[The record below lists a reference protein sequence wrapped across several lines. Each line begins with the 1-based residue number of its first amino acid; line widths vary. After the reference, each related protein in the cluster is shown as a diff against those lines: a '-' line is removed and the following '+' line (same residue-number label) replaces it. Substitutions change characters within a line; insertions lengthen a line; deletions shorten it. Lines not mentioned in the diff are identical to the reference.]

1 MHMKRQPQGTFV
13 VAGRYEIK
21 DPPIGQGGMGVV
33 YKAYDTVT
41 RRFVALKTIWGGLSE
56 QALELF
62 EKEWSVLARL
72 SHPNIVDILET
83 GEFEEAGQH
92 KPFFVMP
99 MLPGVTLDQLIKK
112 ASTRLTV
119 DRTVDIIVQACRGLQ
134 AAHDHGLVHRDLKPS
149 NIFVMDDD
157 SVKLIDFGV
166 VHLSDTHSM
175 TGIKGTL
182 HFLAPELLDHK
193 APSVLSDVFAL
204 GVVSYEALTR
214 RKPFDLPTEAEV
226 FEAIRSYIPPPVSDI
241 NSSVNEALSRTIAKA
256 MAKQPWHRFSSAR
269 EFADVLKK
277 ALRNEPIE
285 YFDSAKIQPR
295 IERVKKAQA
304 EGDFQFARE
313 ILSELEAEGHID
325 LQISLLR
332 MQLDQAIKQKTIR
345 QLMESAR
352 TRVEE
357 EEYPLA
363 LQKVQE
369 VLEIDSNNTDALR
382 LKTQIERQRNEKQ
395 IDNWYRLVQQ
405 HIDNQYFSQARMGL
419 EEILR
424 VNPADAKAHSLLD
437 QVDRLEKDAGKARAE
452 KEQLY
457 QSALKAYEC
466 GEVSTALDKL
476 EKLLEISRNASR
488 TSTPEKDAQYQSLY
502 NQIRSER
509 EALRAGYAEAR
520 RCLEDR
526 NFTKAAALCNEFLT
540 KNPNDPMFQALK
552 LEVDERDRQER
563 SAAVADI
570 DHKVETEAD
579 LDRKINILREA
590 AENFPNESHF
600 KESLKLVRGR
610 RDLLDSIVSRAKLYE
625 QNSQFNEALGQWDIL
640 HNIYPQYP
648 GFDAEVQ
655 RLKLKRADQLREES
669 RSRWVRQI
677 DQHLEA
683 GEYDKAQQA
692 VRDGLA
698 EFPDDRE
705 LASLD
710 KLAIQGAEKHQ
721 QAQQFFAEGQNA
733 IASGN
738 ASIGI
743 DLLRNAVEL
752 DNRDRTLRGA
762 FLSALLEQARL
773 RLNADWRESQSLVE
787 EALKLDA
794 TNPVAR
800 SLSAQIQDCERQAV
814 VDAAVLEARELQAA
828 GDLAGAL
835 GKIREAMARH
845 PRESRLV
852 QLETTLLN
860 SMDAQTR
867 SRFTDQQLPAA
878 SPQRG
883 RSNTN
888 PAGSSSVSDAAT
900 ASLIRSD
907 KSATA
912 AARAQT
918 PSSAQFSEALTASL
932 VRTDND
938 SAAPPQTPAAAATP
952 PSAQPRVQAQTT
964 PAAVSKTPAS
974 SIKLWTAIVLV
985 PVLAVAAFVS
995 YKLVKRSAPQAPPP
1009 PLSIALTANIPDAKF
1024 SVDGTP
1030 ATSPVTLEPGLE
1042 HVIQAMHEGYQPAV
1056 QRVTAVAGQPVAP
1069 MQFVLTPLLPRMEI
1083 LSDVKNAT
1091 VAIGDQSETPLAG
1104 GSLAVDQ
1111 VAAGAPV
1118 LRIFSGSNTMLVLP
1132 LKVEPGKA
1140 VELGGPLQAKGYS
1153 VAVASILG
1161 DRARMYA
1168 TADLKANVSGQDA
1181 QPIPPEGLEAQIK
1194 STASTFTLSNDQTL
1208 NLEPS
1213 NQPLLIVL
1221 LSAQEDQAKAR
1232 GPAAMAHLVLSS
1244 LPPDALLHI
1253 DGETQPAGASTA
1265 QLQLRAGI
1273 HKIYLSR
1280 PHFEDSP
1287 AKVIHLTSGETT
1299 KLSADEFPLQA
1310 QGALSLKITPPTAT
1324 VVYSSQ
1330 DPKSTSVPH
1339 KAKAGDTVWLKPG
1352 KYTVR
1357 IDAQGY
1363 AGDQADLE
1371 IKAGPAPYELKRNL
1385 KSLTADTPPPA
1396 APAAPPTSTSVFEDM
1411 QQWKHEGDWW
1421 IWKSSSYGWLHSNH
1435 GIFAVTIQRPK
1446 KGLLGIRG
1454 PKRIEW
1460 TIDNLSSNEKVVYSI
1475 TDNTF
1480 RRTSYKGGSA
1490 VSDQAKDLSK
1500 YSGDFHFI
1508 FDVSARHIAITEA
1521 GGDKIDDYDRPD
1533 ASVPLGKIGF
1543 KGEIA
1548 VSVQQK

>member
-1 MHMKRQPQGTFV
+1 M

-41 RRFVALKTIWGGLSE
+41 RRFVALKTIWGGLSS

-92 KPFFVMP
+92 KPYFVMP
-99 MLPGVTLDQLIKK
+99 LLPGATLDHLIKK

-119 DRTVDIIVQACRGLQ
+119 ERTVDIMVQACRGLQ

-204 GVVSYEALTR
+204 GVVTYEALTR

-256 MAKQPWHRFSSAR
+256 MAKQPWHRFSSSR
-269 EFADVLKK
+269 EYAEVLKK

-369 VLEIDSNNTDALR
+369 VLEIDPNNTDALR

-405 HIDNQYFSQARMGL
+405 HIENQYFSQARMGL

-437 QVDRLEKDAGKARAE
+437 QVDRLEKDASKARAE

-457 QSALKAYEC
+457 QSALKAYQC

-476 EKLLEISRNASR
+476 ERLLEISRNASR

-520 RCLEDR
+520 RCLEDK
-526 NFTKAAALCNEFLT
+526 NFSKAAALCNEFLT

-570 DHKVETEAD
+570 DQKVETEAD

-590 AENFPNESHF
+590 VDNFPNEAHF

-610 RDLLDSIVSRAKLYE
+610 RDLLDSIVSRAKQYE

-655 RLKLKRADQLREES
+655 RLKLKREAQLREES

-698 EFPDDRE
+698 EFPEDRE

-721 QAQQFFAEGQNA
+721 QAHEFLAEGRQSL
-733 IASGN
+733 ASGDTSTGLN
-738 ASIGI
+738 
-743 DLLRNAVEL
+743 LLRNAVEL
-752 DNRDRTLRGA
+752 DGRDRTLRGA

-800 SLSAQIQDCERQAV
+800 SLSAQIQDRERQAL
-814 VDAAVLEARELQAA
+814 VDATVLEARELQAA
-828 GDLAGAL
+828 GNLAGAL
-835 GKIREAMARH
+835 DKVREAMARH
-845 PRESRLV
+845 PRESRLA

-860 SMDAQTR
+860 SMDSKTR
-867 SRFTDQQLPAA
+867 SRFTDPQSPPS

-883 RSNTN
+883 RSTNTSGLQ
-888 PAGSSSVSDAAT
+888 PSEAAT

-907 KSATA
+907 KSAA
-912 AARAQT
+912 AAAPAPVT
-918 PSSAQFSEALTASL
+918 GSSQLSEALTASL
-932 VRTDND
+932 VRTDKTPSTTSPAGTASPAPIAQP
-938 SAAPPQTPAAAATP
+938 SAAIAPTSPLTVAPAPA
-952 PSAQPRVQAQTT
+952 QAQRQ
-964 PAAVSKTPAS
+964 ASAKSKLAS
-974 SIKLWTAIVLV
+974 SIKLWAAIVLV
-985 PVLAVAAFVS
+985 PILAVAAFVG
-995 YKLVKRSAPQAPPP
+995 YKFAKRRAPQPPSAP
-1009 PLSIALTANIPDAKF
+1009 LSVALTANIPDTTF
-1024 SVDGTP
+1024 SVDGNP
-1030 ATSPVTLEPGLE
+1030 ATSPVVLEPGQE
-1042 HVIQAMHEGYQPAV
+1042 HVIQATHAGYQASV
-1056 QRVTAVAGQPVAP
+1056 QRVTTVAGQATAPV
-1069 MQFVLTPLLPRMEI
+1069 QFTLTPLLPRMEI
-1083 LSDVKNAT
+1083 LSDIKNAT
-1091 VAIGDQSETPLAG
+1091 VAIGEQPETPLTT

-1111 VAAGAPV
+1111 IAPGAPV
-1118 LRIFSGSNTMLVLP
+1118 IRIFNGSSTILILP
-1132 LKVEPGKA
+1132 LKVEPGKV
-1140 VELGGPLQAKGYS
+1140 VELAGPLQANGYS

-1161 DRARMYA
+1161 ERARMFA
-1168 TADLKANVSGQDA
+1168 TSDLKANVTGQDP
-1181 QPIPPEGLEAQIK
+1181 QPIPAEGLEAQIQ
-1194 STASTFTLSNDQTL
+1194 SATSTFTLSNDQTL

-1213 NQPLLIVL
+1213 NQPHLIVL
-1221 LSAQEDQAKAR
+1221 LSALEESQAHATN
-1232 GPAAMAHLVLSS
+1232 AMAHLLLSS
-1244 LPPDALLHI
+1244 LPPDSVLHI
-1253 DGETQPAGASTA
+1253 DGDSQPAGAGTA
-1265 QLQLRAGI
+1265 QVPLRAGV

-1280 PHFEDSP
+1280 PHFEDSA
-1287 AKVIHLTSGETT
+1287 AKVIHLKPGATE
-1299 KLSADEFPLQA
+1299 KISAADFVLQP
-1310 QGALSLKITPPTAT
+1310 QGAVSFKITPSAAT
-1324 VVYSSQ
+1324 VTYSSQ
-1330 DPKSTSVPH
+1330 DPKSGAVPR
-1339 KAKAGDTVWLKPG
+1339 KARAGDIVWLKPG
-1352 KYTVR
+1352 KYTAKL
-1357 IDAQGY
+1357 DAPGY
-1363 AGDQADLE
+1363 AGDQSDFE
-1371 IKAGPAPYELKRNL
+1371 IKAGSAPFELKRSL
-1385 KSLTADTPPPA
+1385 KAVAADTP
-1396 APAAPPTSTSVFEDM
+1396 APSSTTASPEGTGIFENM
-1411 QQWKHEGDWW
+1411 QQWKHEGEWW
-1421 IWKSSSYGWLHSNH
+1421 VWKGSTYAWLRPSH
-1435 GIFAVTIQRPK
+1435 GVFDVTIQRPK
-1446 KGLLGIRG
+1446 KGLFRT

-1460 TIDNLSSNEKVVYSI
+1460 TIDYASGDRIVYSI
-1475 TDNTF
+1475 NDNAF
-1480 RRTSYKGGSA
+1480 HRLAYHGDSP

-1500 YSGDFHFI
+1500 YPGDFHFT
-1508 FDVSARHIAITEA
+1508 FDVSARHVAVTEA
-1521 GGDKIDDYDRPD
+1521 GGDKIDDYERPNPG
-1533 ASVPLGKIGF
+1533 VPLGKIGF
-1543 KGEIA
+1543 KGEIT
-1548 VSVQQK
+1548 VTVQQK

>member
-1 MHMKRQPQGTFV
+1 MHMKRQPQDAFV

-41 RRFVALKTIWGGLSE
+41 RRFVALKTIWGGLSS

-99 MLPGVTLDQLIKK
+99 MLPGVTLDQLIKQ

-256 MAKQPWHRFSSAR
+256 MAKQPYHRFSSAR
-269 EFADVLKK
+269 EFAEVLKK

-325 LQISLLR
+325 LQLSLLR

-369 VLEIDSNNTDALR
+369 VLEIDPNNTDALR

-405 HIDNQYFSQARMGL
+405 HIENQFFSQARMGL

-457 QSALKAYEC
+457 QSALKAYQC

-476 EKLLEISRNASR
+476 ERLLEISRNASR

-520 RCLEDR
+520 RCLEDK
-526 NFTKAAALCNEFLT
+526 NFAKAGALCQEFLT

-563 SAAVADI
+563 SAAVADV
-570 DHKVETEAD
+570 DQRVETEAD
-579 LDRKINILREA
+579 LDRKIEILKA
-590 AENFPNESHF
+590 AADNFPNEPHF

-610 RDLLDSIVSRAKLYE
+610 RDLLDSIVSRAKQYE

-655 RLKLKRADQLREES
+655 RLKLKREAQLREES

-677 DQHLEA
+677 DQHLES

-721 QAQQFFAEGQNA
+721 QAQQFFAEGKQA
-733 IASGN
+733 IASGDTVTGLDRLRQ
-738 ASIGI
+738 AV
-743 DLLRNAVEL
+743 DL
-752 DNRDRTLRGA
+752 DGRDRTLRGA
-762 FLSALLEQARL
+762 FLSALLEQARV

-787 EALKLDA
+787 EALKLDP

-800 SLSAQIQDCERQAV
+800 SLSAQVQDRERQAV
-814 VDAAVLEARELQAA
+814 VDATVLEARELQAA
-828 GDLAGAL
+828 GDLAAAL
-835 GKIREAMARH
+835 SKVREAIARH
-845 PRESRLV
+845 PRESRLA

-860 SMDAQTR
+860 SMDSKTR
-867 SRFTDQQLPAA
+867 SRFTVQAPATP
-878 SPQRG
+878 PQRG
-883 RSNTN
+883 QSSAN
-888 PAGSSSVSDAAT
+888 AGSSADAAT
-900 ASLIRSD
+900 ASLIRPD
-907 KSATA
+907 RATA
-912 AARAQT
+912 AAAPAQAK
-918 PSSAQFSEALTASL
+918 SSSQLSEALTASL
-932 VRTDND
+932 VRTDKTV
-938 SAAPPQTPAAAATP
+938 SPAQEPVAAPASSSTAATP
-952 PSAQPRVQAQTT
+952 AQAQR
-964 PAAVSKTPAS
+964 PAVAKSAPTS
-974 SIKLWTAIVLV
+974 SIKLWAAIVLV
-985 PVLAVAAFVS
+985 PVLAVAAFVT
-995 YKLVKRSAPQAPPP
+995 YKLIKHRAPQAPPAAS
-1009 PLSIALTANIPDAKF
+1009 SIVLTANIPGTKF
-1024 SVDGTP
+1024 TVDGNP
-1030 ATSPVTLEPGLE
+1030 ATSPVTLEPGQD
-1042 HVIQAMHEGYQPAV
+1042 HMIQATHEGYQPAA
-1056 QRVTAVAGQPVAP
+1056 QHVTTVAGQTTAP
-1069 MQFVLTPLLPRMEI
+1069 IQFTLTPLLPRMEV
-1083 LSDVKNAT
+1083 LSDIKGVS
-1091 VAIGDQSETPLAG
+1091 VAIGDQPEAPLTN
-1104 GSLAVDQ
+1104 GSLALEQ
-1111 VAAGAPV
+1111 IAPGAPTV
-1118 LRIFSGSNTMLVLP
+1118 RIFSGSNTILSLQ

-1140 VELGGPLQAKGYS
+1140 VELGGPLESKGYS
-1153 VAVASILG
+1153 VAVVSILG
-1161 DRARMYA
+1161 DRARMFA
-1168 TADLKANVSGQDA
+1168 TSDLKANVTGQDP
-1181 QPIPPEGLEAQIK
+1181 QPIPQEGLETEIK
-1194 STASTFTLSNDQTL
+1194 SSASTFTLSNDQTL
-1208 NLEPS
+1208 NLEPN
-1213 NQPLLIVL
+1213 NQPRLMIL
-1221 LSAQEDQAKAR
+1221 LSAQEDQAKHGA
-1232 GPAAMAHLVLSS
+1232 AAMAHLVLSA
-1244 LPPDALLHI
+1244 LPPDSVLHI
-1253 DGETQPAGASTA
+1253 DNDSQPASASTA
-1265 QLQLRAGI
+1265 QLELRAGI
-1273 HKIYLSR
+1273 HKLYLSR

-1287 AKVIHLTSGETT
+1287 AKVIHLQPGATT
-1299 KLSADEFPLQA
+1299 KISANDFPLQP
-1310 QGALSLKITPPTAT
+1310 QGALSFKITPASATAT
-1324 VVYSSQ
+1324 YSSQ
-1330 DPKSTSVPH
+1330 DPKSGMVPH
-1339 KAKAGDTVWLKPG
+1339 KAKPGDIVWLKPG
-1352 KYTVR
+1352 KYTVK
-1357 IDAQGY
+1357 IEAQGY
-1363 AGDQADLE
+1363 ASDQADLE
-1371 IKAGPAPYELKRNL
+1371 VKAGASPLELKRNL
-1385 KSLTADTPPPA
+1385 KSLAADTPATSPA
-1396 APAAPPTSTSVFEDM
+1396 AAPSATSTSVFEETK
-1411 QQWKHEGDWW
+1411 QWKHDGDWW
-1421 IWKSSSYGWLHSNH
+1421 IWKGSSYAWLHANQGS
-1435 GIFAVTIQRPK
+1435 FDVTIQRPK
-1446 KGLLGIRG
+1446 KGLFRG

-1460 TIDNLSSNEKVVYSI
+1460 VIDSTGNDKVVYTI
-1475 TDNTF
+1475 AENNF
-1480 RRTSYKGGSA
+1480 HRTVYVNGA
-1490 VSDQAKDLSK
+1490 PVSDRAKDLPNHT
-1500 YSGDFHFI
+1500 GDFHFT
-1508 FDVSARHIAITEA
+1508 FDVSAKHFSITDASGE
-1521 GGDKIDDYDRPD
+1521 KIDDYDRPN
-1533 ASVPLGKIGF
+1533 ASAPLGKIGF

-1548 VSVQQK
+1548 VSIQQK

>member
-1 MHMKRQPQGTFV
+1 MKRQPQGTFV

-41 RRFVALKTIWGGLSE
+41 RRFVALKTIWGGLSP

-92 KPFFVMP
+92 KPYFVMP
-99 MLPGVTLDQLIKK
+99 LLPGATLDQLIKK
-112 ASTRLTV
+112 ASQRLTV
-119 DRTVDIIVQACRGLQ
+119 DRTVDILVQACRGLQ

-193 APSVLSDVFAL
+193 APSVLSDIFAL

-241 NSSVNEALSRTIAKA
+241 NSSVNEALSRTVHKA

-295 IERVKKAQA
+295 IERVKRAQA

-369 VLEIDSNNTDALR
+369 VLEVDPNNTDALR

-405 HIDNQYFSQARMGL
+405 HIENQYFSQARMGL

-424 VNPADAKAHSLLD
+424 VSPADAKAHSLLD

-457 QSALKAYEC
+457 QSALKAYQC

-476 EKLLEISRNASR
+476 ERLLEISRNASR

-509 EALRAGYAEAR
+509 EALRNGYAEAR

-526 NFTKAAALCNEFLT
+526 NFAKASALCNEFLT
-540 KNPNDPMFQALK
+540 RNPNDPMFQALK

-563 SAAVADI
+563 SAAVADV

-579 LDRKINILREA
+579 LDRKIEILRGA
-590 AENFPNESHF
+590 VDNFPHELHF

-610 RDLLDSIVSRAKLYE
+610 RDLLDSIVSRAKQYE

-648 GFDAEVQ
+648 GFDAEIQ
-655 RLKLKRADQLREES
+655 RLKLKREGQLREES

-683 GEYDKAQQA
+683 GEYDKAQQG

-710 KLAIQGAEKHQ
+710 KLAAQGAEKHQ
-721 QAQQFFAEGQNA
+721 QAQQFFEEGKQALATGDPA
-733 IASGN
+733 IGL
-738 ASIGI
+738 
-743 DLLRNAVEL
+743 DLLRNAVDL
-752 DNRDRTLRGA
+752 DSRDRTLRGA
-762 FLSALLEQARL
+762 FLSALLEQARA
-773 RLNADWRESQSLVE
+773 RLNSDWRESQALVE

-800 SLSAQIQDCERQAV
+800 SLSAQIQDRERQAL
-814 VDAAVLEARELQAA
+814 VDATVLEARELQAA

-835 GKIREAMARH
+835 GKVREAMARH
-845 PRESRLV
+845 PREARLA
-852 QLETTLLN
+852 QLENTLLN
-860 SMDAQTR
+860 SMDGQTR
-867 SRFTDQQLPAA
+867 SRFQEQQAPPP
-878 SPQRG
+878 SQRG
-883 RSNTN
+883 QSNTAL
-888 PAGSSSVSDAAT
+888 PSSDAAT
-900 ASLIRSD
+900 ASLIRSG
-907 KSATA
+907 KSAA
-912 AARAQT
+912 AAAPAQT
-918 PSSAQFSEALTASL
+918 PASSSQLSEALTASL
-932 VRTDND
+932 VRTDQAQPA
-938 SAAPPQTPAAAATP
+938 SPASTQPPVAAAEIP
-952 PSAQPRVQAQTT
+952 PSSAQPRAQAQAASAGDK
-964 PAAVSKTPAS
+964 PAA
-974 SIKLWTAIVLV
+974 SIKLWAAIVLI
-985 PVLAVAAFVS
+985 PILAVAAFVT
-995 YKLVKRSAPQAPPP
+995 YKLVKRNGPQAPPP
-1009 PLSIALTANIPDAKF
+1009 HLSVALTANVPDTKF
-1024 SVDGTP
+1024 SVDGT
-1030 ATSPVTLEPGLE
+1030 AAASPLVLEPGQE
-1042 HVIQAMHEGYQPAV
+1042 HVIQATHDGYQPAV
-1056 QRVTAVAGQPVAP
+1056 QRVTAVAGQAIAP
-1069 MQFVLTPLLPRMEI
+1069 LQFVLTPLLPRMEI
-1083 LSDVKNAT
+1083 LSDVKSAS
-1091 VAIGDQSETPLAG
+1091 VAIGEQPEAPLAN
-1104 GSLAVDQ
+1104 GSLAVEQ
-1111 VAAGAPV
+1111 VAPGTPV
-1118 LRIFSGSNTMLVLP
+1118 LRIFSGSTTILELS

-1140 VELGGPLQAKGYS
+1140 VELAGPLQAKGYS
-1153 VAVASILG
+1153 VAIASILG
-1161 DRARMYA
+1161 EHARMFA
-1168 TADLKANVSGQDA
+1168 TSDLKANTAGQDP
-1181 QPIPPEGLEAQIK
+1181 QPIPAEGLETQIK
-1194 STASTFTLSNDQTL
+1194 SAASTFTLSNNQTF

-1221 LSAQEDQAKAR
+1221 LNVQEDQAQPH
-1232 GPAAMAHLVLSS
+1232 GAAATAHLVLSA
-1244 LPPDALLHI
+1244 LPPDSVLHI
-1253 DGETQPAGASTA
+1253 DGESQPAGASTA

-1273 HKIYLSR
+1273 HKLYLSR

-1287 AKVIHLTSGETT
+1287 SKAIHLQPGATVKISGN
-1299 KLSADEFPLQA
+1299 DFPLQP
-1310 QGALSLKITPPTAT
+1310 QGALSFKIAPPTAIAT
-1324 VVYSSQ
+1324 YSSQ
-1330 DPKSTSVPH
+1330 DPKSGMVPR

-1352 KYTVR
+1352 KYTVK

-1363 AGDQADLE
+1363 ASDQADLE
-1371 IKAGPAPYELKRNL
+1371 LKAGVAPYELKRNL
-1385 KSLTADTPPPA
+1385 KAQAPDTPATPSTP
-1396 APAAPPTSTSVFEDM
+1396 APPRTDTFEET
-1411 QQWKHEGDWW
+1411 QQWKHDGDWW
-1421 IWKSSSYGWLHSNH
+1421 IWKNSSYGWLRANH
-1435 GIFAVTIQRPK
+1435 GVFDVTIQRPK
-1446 KGLLGIRG
+1446 KGLFRG
-1454 PKRIEW
+1454 PKRTEW
-1460 TIDNLSSNEKVVYSI
+1460 TIDFSGADDKVVYSI
-1475 TDNTF
+1475 TENTIH
-1480 RRTSYKGGSA
+1480 RTVYVGGA
-1490 VSDQAKDLSK
+1490 PISDKAKDLSK
-1500 YSGDFHFI
+1500 HQGDFHFT
-1508 FDVSARHIAITEA
+1508 FDVSARHIAVTEVD
-1521 GGDKIDDYDRPD
+1521 GDKIDDYERPN
-1533 ASVPLGKIGF
+1533 ASAPLGKIGF
-1543 KGEIA
+1543 KGEIT

>member
-41 RRFVALKTIWGGLSE
+41 RRFVALKTIWGGLSS

-119 DRTVDIIVQACRGLQ
+119 DRTIDIMVQACRGLQ

-204 GVVSYEALTR
+204 GVVTYEALTR

-226 FEAIRSYIPPPVSDI
+226 FEAIRTYIPPPVSDI
-241 NSSVNEALSRTIAKA
+241 NSSVNEALSRTVHKA
-256 MAKQPWHRFSSAR
+256 MAKQPYHRFASAR
-269 EFADVLKK
+269 EYADVLKK

-295 IERVKKAQA
+295 IERAKRAQA

-369 VLEIDSNNTDALR
+369 VLEIDPNNTDALR
-382 LKTQIERQRNEKQ
+382 VKTEIERRRNEKQ

-405 HIDNQYFSQARMGL
+405 HIENQYFSQARMGL

-437 QVDRLEKDAGKARAE
+437 QVDRLEKEAGKARAE

-457 QSALKAYEC
+457 QSALQAYQC

-476 EKLLEISRNASR
+476 ERLLEISRQAGR
-488 TSTPEKDAQYQSLY
+488 TSTTPEKDAQYQSLY

-526 NFTKAAALCNEFLT
+526 NFAKAAALCNEFLT

-552 LEVDERDRQER
+552 LEVDERDRQDR
-563 SAAVADI
+563 SAAVADV
-570 DHKVETEAD
+570 DNKVETEAD
-579 LDRKINILREA
+579 LDRKIEILRGAVEQ
-590 AENFPNESHF
+590 FPNESHF

-610 RDLLDSIVSRAKLYE
+610 RDLLDSIVSRAKQYE

-683 GEYDKAQQA
+683 GEYDKARQA

-710 KLAIQGAEKHQ
+710 KLAVQGAEKHQ
-721 QAQQFFAEGQNA
+721 HAQDFFAEGKQA
-733 IASGN
+733 LASGDT
-738 ASIGI
+738 STGL
-743 DLLRNAVEL
+743 DLLRNAMDL
-752 DNRDRTLRGA
+752 DSRDRTLRGS

-800 SLSAQIQDCERQAV
+800 SLSAQIQDRERTAFI
-814 VDAAVLEARELQAA
+814 DATVIEARELQAA
-828 GDLAGAL
+828 GDLSGAL
-835 GKIREAMARH
+835 GKVREAMARH

-852 QLETTLLN
+852 QLENTLLN
-860 SMDAQTR
+860 SMDVQTR
-867 SRFTDQQLPAA
+867 SRFTDQQLPA

-883 RSNTN
+883 QSNVN
-888 PAGSSSVSDAAT
+888 PAAASSVSDAAT
-900 ASLIRSD
+900 ASLIRPGQT
-907 KSATA
+907 AAA
-912 AARAQT
+912 AARAQA
-918 PSSAQFSEALTASL
+918 PSSSQLSEALTASL
-932 VRTDND
+932 VRTDAA
-938 SAAPPQTPAAAATP
+938 SAAPLSATTMPA
-952 PSAQPRVQAQTT
+952 SAQPAAQARLTT
-964 PAAVSKTPAS
+964 AAGTPAS
-974 SIKLWTAIVLV
+974 SIKLWATIVLV
-985 PVLAVAAFVS
+985 PVLAVAAFVT
-995 YKLVKRSAPQAPPP
+995 YKVIKRRAPQAPPAA
-1009 PLSIALTANIPDAKF
+1009 LSVALTANVPDAKF
-1024 SVDGTP
+1024 TVDGSP
-1030 ATSPVTLEPGLE
+1030 ATSPVTLEPGQE
-1042 HVIQAMHEGYQPAV
+1042 HVIQAAHEGYQPAV
-1056 QRVTAVAGQPVAP
+1056 QRITAVAGQPIASA
-1069 MQFVLTPLLPRMEI
+1069 QFVLTPLLPRMEI
-1083 LSDVKNAT
+1083 LSDLKNAS
-1091 VAIGDQSETPLAG
+1091 VAIGDQPEAPLTT
-1104 GSLAVDQ
+1104 GSLAIDQ

-1118 LRIFSGSNTMLVLP
+1118 LRIFSGSTTILVLP
-1132 LKVEPGKA
+1132 LKVEAGKA
-1140 VELGGPLQAKGYS
+1140 VELAGPLQAKGYS
-1153 VAVASILG
+1153 VAIASILG
-1161 DRARMYA
+1161 ERARMFA
-1168 TADLKANVSGQDA
+1168 TSDLKANTTGQDP
-1181 QPIPPEGLEAQIK
+1181 QPLPAEGLEAEIK
-1194 STASTFTLSNDQTL
+1194 PASSTFTLSNDQTL

-1221 LSAQEDQAKAR
+1221 LSVQEDQAKLQANSS
-1232 GPAAMAHLVLSS
+1232 MAHLALSS
-1244 LPPDALLHI
+1244 LPPDSLLHI
-1253 DGETQPAGASTA
+1253 DGETQPAGAGTA

-1287 AKVIHLTSGETT
+1287 AKVIHLTPGATT

-1310 QGALSLKITPPTAT
+1310 QGALSLKIAPATAT
-1324 VVYSSQ
+1324 VTCSSQ
-1330 DPKSTSVPH
+1330 DPKSSAVPR

-1352 KYTVR
+1352 KYTVKLE
-1357 IDAQGY
+1357 APGY
-1363 AGDQADLE
+1363 GGDQADLE
-1371 IKAGPAPYELKRNL
+1371 IKAGSAPYELKRNL
-1385 KSLTADTPPPA
+1385 KPLAADTTAPS
-1396 APAAPPTSTSVFEDM
+1396 APAAASADAGVFEDA
-1411 QQWKHEGDWW
+1411 QWKHEGDWW

-1435 GIFAVTIQRPK
+1435 GTFAVNIQRPK

-1454 PKRIEW
+1454 PKRLEW
-1460 TIDNLSSNEKVVYSI
+1460 TIDYRNNNEKVIYSI
-1475 TDNTF
+1475 TDNTL
-1480 RRTSYKGGSA
+1480 RRTSYKGGTA
-1490 VSDQAKDLSK
+1490 ASDQAKDLSK
-1500 YSGDFHFI
+1500 YSGDFHLI
-1508 FDVSARHIAITEA
+1508 FDVSARHIAVTEA
-1521 GGDKIDDYDRPD
+1521 GGDKLDDYDRPD
-1533 ASVPLGKIGF
+1533 PSAPLGKIGF

-1548 VSVQQK
+1548 ISVQQK

>member
-1 MHMKRQPQGTFV
+1 MKRQPQGTFV

-41 RRFVALKTIWGGLSE
+41 RRFVALKTIWGGLSS

-226 FEAIRSYIPPPVSDI
+226 FEAIRTYIPPPVSDI
-241 NSSVNEALSRTIAKA
+241 NSSVNEAIGRTVHKA
-256 MAKQPWHRFSSAR
+256 MAKQPYHRFSSAR
-269 EFADVLKK
+269 EFAEVLKK

-357 EEYPLA
+357 EEFPLA

-369 VLEIDSNNTDALR
+369 VLEIDPNNTDALR

-424 VNPADAKAHSLLD
+424 VNPADARAHSLLD
-437 QVDRLEKDAGKARAE
+437 QVDRLEKEAGKARAE

-457 QSALKAYEC
+457 QSALKSYEC

-476 EKLLEISRNASR
+476 ERLLEISRQAGR
-488 TSTPEKDAQYQSLY
+488 TATPEKDAQYQSLY

-526 NFTKAAALCNEFLT
+526 NFAKAAALCNEFLT

-563 SAAVADI
+563 SAAVADV
-570 DHKVETEAD
+570 DQKVETEAD
-579 LDRKINILREA
+579 LDRKIEILRGAVEQ
-590 AENFPNESHF
+590 FPNESHF

-610 RDLLDSIVSRAKLYE
+610 RDLLDSIVSRAKAYE

-683 GEYDKAQQA
+683 GDYDKARQA

-710 KLAIQGAEKHQ
+710 KLAVQGAEKHQ
-721 QAQQFFAEGQNA
+721 HAQEFFAEGKQA
-733 IASGN
+733 LASGDT
-738 ASIGI
+738 STGL
-743 DLLRNAVEL
+743 DLLRNAVDL
-752 DNRDRTLRGA
+752 DPRDRTLRGA

-773 RLNADWRESQSLVE
+773 RLNADWRESQSLVA
-787 EALKLDA
+787 EALELDA

-800 SLSAQIQDCERQAV
+800 SLSAQIQDRERQAV
-814 VDAAVLEARELQAA
+814 VDATVLEARELQAA

-835 GKIREAMARH
+835 SKVREAMARH
-845 PRESRLV
+845 PREARLV

-860 SMDAQTR
+860 SMDPPTR

-883 RSNTN
+883 RPNTN
-888 PAGSSSVSDAAT
+888 AAGSSPVSDAAT
-900 ASLIRSD
+900 ASLIRTGQTA
-907 KSATA
+907 SAP
-912 AARAQT
+912 ARAQA
-918 PSSAQFSEALTASL
+918 PSSSQLSEALTASL
-932 VRTDND
+932 VRTDN
-938 SAAPPQTPAAAATP
+938 SPAPPATATPAAAA
-952 PSAQPRVQAQTT
+952 QPGSQTRPAVT
-964 PAAVSKTPAS
+964 TNSPAA
-974 SIKLWTAIVLV
+974 SIKLWAAIVLV
-985 PVLAVAAFVS
+985 PVLAIGAFVS
-995 YKLVKRSAPQAPPP
+995 YKLVKRRAPQASPAA
-1009 PLSIALTANIPDAKF
+1009 LSVALTANIPDAKF
-1024 SVDGTP
+1024 TVDGAP
-1030 ATSPVTLEPGLE
+1030 ATSPVTLEPGQE
-1042 HVIQAMHEGYQPAV
+1042 HVIQATHEGYQPAV
-1056 QRVTAVAGQPVAP
+1056 QRITAIAGQPIAP
-1069 MQFVLTPLLPRMEI
+1069 VQFALTPLLPRMEI
-1083 LSDVKNAT
+1083 LSDVKNAS
-1091 VAIGDQSETPLAG
+1091 VAIGDQPEAPLTT
-1104 GSLAVDQ
+1104 GSLALDQ

-1118 LRIFSGSNTMLVLP
+1118 LRIFSGSNTILVLP

-1153 VAVASILG
+1153 VAIASILG
-1161 DRARMYA
+1161 DHARMFA
-1168 TADLKANVSGQDA
+1168 TPDLKANTTGQDP
-1181 QPIPPEGLEAQIK
+1181 QPIPPEGLAAEIK
-1194 STASTFTLSNDQTL
+1194 SAASTFTLSNDQTL
-1208 NLEPS
+1208 NLQPS

-1221 LSAQEDQAKAR
+1221 LSAQEHQAQPR
-1232 GPAAMAHLVLSS
+1232 GAAAMAHLVLSS
-1244 LPPDALLHI
+1244 LPPDSSLHI
-1253 DGETQPAGASTA
+1253 DSDTQPAGAGTA

-1287 AKVIHLTSGETT
+1287 AKVIHLKPGETT

-1310 QGALSLKITPPTAT
+1310 QGALSLKITPATAT
-1324 VVYSSQ
+1324 ITYNSQ
-1330 DPKSTSVPH
+1330 DAKSASVPR
-1339 KAKAGDTVWLKPG
+1339 KAKAGDIVWLKPG
-1352 KYTVR
+1352 KYTVK

-1363 AGDQADLE
+1363 SSDQSDLE
-1371 IKAGPAPYELKRNL
+1371 IKSGSAPYELKRNL
-1385 KSLTADTPPPA
+1385 KALAADTPTPST
-1396 APAAPPTSTSVFEDM
+1396 PPTPPTANSSVFEEA

-1421 IWKSSSYGWLHSNH
+1421 IWKSSSYGWLQSNH
-1435 GIFAVTIQRPK
+1435 GVFTVTIQRPK

-1460 TIDNLSSNEKVVYSI
+1460 TIDNHDSNEKVVYSI
-1475 TDNTF
+1475 TDSTF
-1480 RRTSYKGGSA
+1480 RRTAYKGGTA
-1490 VSDQAKDLSK
+1490 VSDQARDLSK
-1500 YSGDFHFI
+1500 YPGDFHFT
-1508 FDVSARHIAITEA
+1508 FDISARHIAITEA
-1521 GGDKIDDYDRPD
+1521 GGDKIDDYDRADPS
-1533 ASVPLGKIGF
+1533 APLGKIGF

-1548 VSVQQK
+1548 VSVQPK

>member
-1 MHMKRQPQGTFV
+1 MHRMRQPQGTFV

-41 RRFVALKTIWGGLSE
+41 RRNVALKTIWGGLSP

-92 KPFFVMP
+92 KPYFVMP
-99 MLPGVTLDQLIKK
+99 LLPGATLDQLIKK
-112 ASTRLTV
+112 ASQRLTV
-119 DRTVDIIVQACRGLQ
+119 DRTVDILVQACRGLQ

-204 GVVSYEALTR
+204 GVVCYEALTR

-226 FEAIRSYIPPPVSDI
+226 FEAIRTYIPPPVSDI
-241 NSSVNEALSRTIAKA
+241 NSSVNEALSRTVHKA

-277 ALRNEPIE
+277 AQRNEPIE

-295 IERVKKAQA
+295 IERVKRAQA

-345 QLMESAR
+345 HLMESAR

-369 VLEIDSNNTDALR
+369 VLEIDPQNTDALR
-382 LKTQIERQRNEKQ
+382 LKNQIERQRNEKQ

-405 HIDNQYFSQARMGL
+405 HIENQMFGQARMGL

-424 VNPADAKAHSLLD
+424 VNPADARAHSLLD
-437 QVDRLEKDAGKARAE
+437 QVDRLEKDSSKARAE

-457 QSALKAYEC
+457 QSALKAYQC

-476 EKLLEISRNASR
+476 ERLLEISRNASR

-509 EALRAGYAEAR
+509 EALRNGYAEAR
-520 RCLEDR
+520 RCLEDK
-526 NFTKAAALCNEFLT
+526 NFAKASALCQEFLT

-563 SAAVADI
+563 SAAVADV
-570 DHKVETEAD
+570 DHRVETEAD
-579 LDRKINILREA
+579 LDRKINILRDA
-590 AENFPNESHF
+590 VDNFPNEPHF

-610 RDLLDSIVSRAKLYE
+610 RDLLDSIVSRAKQYE

-655 RLKLKRADQLREES
+655 RLKLKREGQLREES

-677 DQHLEA
+677 DQHLES
-683 GEYDKAQQA
+683 GEYDKAQQGI
-692 VRDGLA
+692 RDGLA

-710 KLAIQGAEKHQ
+710 KLAVQGAEKSQ
-721 QAQQFFAEGQNA
+721 QAQQYLVEGQQSLS
-733 IASGN
+733 SGDT
-738 ASIGI
+738 ATGI
-743 DLLRNAVEL
+743 DKLRQAVDL
-752 DNRDRTLRGA
+752 DSRDRTLRGT
-762 FLSALLEQARL
+762 FLSALLEQARV
-773 RLNADWRESQSLVE
+773 RLNADWRESQALVE

-800 SLSAQIQDCERQAV
+800 SLSAQVQDRERQAL
-814 VDAAVLEARELQAA
+814 VDATVLEARELQAA
-828 GDLAGAL
+828 GDLSGAL
-835 GKIREAMARH
+835 GKVREAMARH

-852 QLETTLLN
+852 QLENTLLN
-860 SMDAQTR
+860 SMDAPTR
-867 SRFTDQQLPAA
+867 SRFQEQKAPPA
-878 SPQRG
+878 SQRG
-883 RSNTN
+883 QSN
-888 PAGSSSVSDAAT
+888 AAQSSESAT
-900 ASLIRSD
+900 ASLIRTD
-907 KSATA
+907 KSAA
-912 AARAQT
+912 AAAPAQT
-918 PSSAQFSEALTASL
+918 PASSSQLSEALTASL
-932 VRTDND
+932 VRTDKAQPA
-938 SAAPPQTPAAAATP
+938 SPAPAQPPVAAPAIP
-952 PSAQPRVQAQTT
+952 PSSAQPQAQAKT
-964 PAAVSKTPAS
+964 AAAKTKPAS
-974 SIKLWTAIVLV
+974 SIKLWAAIVLI
-985 PVLAVAAFVS
+985 PVLAIAAFVS
-995 YKLVKRSAPQAPPP
+995 YKLVKHRTPPP
-1009 PLSIALTANIPDAKF
+1009 PPQALAVALTANIPDTKF
-1024 SVDGTP
+1024 SIDGTP
-1030 ATSPVTLEPGLE
+1030 ATSPVTLDPGQE
-1042 HVIQAMHEGYQPAV
+1042 HVIQATHEGYQPSV
-1056 QRVTAVAGQPVAP
+1056 QRVTTVAGQATAPV
-1069 MQFVLTPLLPRMEI
+1069 QFVLTPLLPRMEV
-1083 LSDVKNAT
+1083 LSDVKNVT
-1091 VAIGDQSETPLAG
+1091 VAIGDQPEAPLAT
-1104 GSLAVDQ
+1104 GSLVVEQ
-1111 VAAGAPV
+1111 VAPGTPV
-1118 LRIFSGSNTMLVLP
+1118 VRIFSGSTTILLLP

-1140 VELGGPLQAKGYS
+1140 VELAGPLQAKGYS
-1153 VAVASILG
+1153 VAVVSTLG
-1161 DRARMYA
+1161 ERARLFA
-1168 TADLKANVSGQDA
+1168 TSDLKANASGQDP
-1181 QPIPPEGLEAQIK
+1181 QPVPPEGLETQIT
-1194 STASTFTLSNDQTL
+1194 SANSTFTLSNDQTL

-1213 NQPLLIVL
+1213 NQPRLMVL
-1221 LSAQEDQAKAR
+1221 LNAQEDQTKPHATT
-1232 GPAAMAHLVLSS
+1232 MAHLLLSS
-1244 LPPDALLHI
+1244 LPPDSVLHI
-1253 DGETQPAGASTA
+1253 DGESQPAGAGTA
-1265 QLQLRAGI
+1265 QIPLRAGI

-1287 AKVIHLTSGETT
+1287 SKAIHLQSGATV
-1299 KLSADEFPLQA
+1299 KISADDFPLQP
-1310 QGALSLKITPPTAT
+1310 QGALSFKITPPTAIAT
-1324 VVYSSQ
+1324 YNSQ
-1330 DPKSTSVPH
+1330 DPKSGTVPR
-1339 KAKAGDTVWLKPG
+1339 KAKAGETVWLKPG
-1352 KYTVR
+1352 KYTVKL
-1357 IDAQGY
+1357 DAQGY
-1363 AGDQADLE
+1363 TSDQADLE
-1371 IKAGPAPYELKRNL
+1371 VKAGAPFELKRNL
-1385 KSLTADTPPPA
+1385 KTLAADTP
-1396 APAAPPTSTSVFEDM
+1396 APAAAAAAAPPRTDTFEDTDK
-1411 QQWKHEGDWW
+1411 WSRSGDWSV
-1421 IWKSSSYGWLHSNH
+1421 WKSSSYGWLRSNH
-1435 GIFAVTIQRPK
+1435 GVFDVTIQRPK
-1446 KGLLGIRG
+1446 KGLFRG
-1454 PKRIEW
+1454 TKRIEW
-1460 TIDNLSSNEKVVYSI
+1460 TIDYSGSNDKVVYSI
-1475 TDNTF
+1475 TENTF
-1480 RRTSYKGGSA
+1480 HRTVYVGGA
-1490 VSDQAKDLSK
+1490 PIADQAKDLSK
-1500 YSGDFHFI
+1500 HPGDFHFT
-1508 FDVSARHIAITEA
+1508 FDVSARHIAVSEV
-1521 GGDKIDDYDRPD
+1521 GGDKIDDYERPNP
-1533 ASVPLGKIGF
+1533 SSQLGKIGF

-1548 VSVQQK
+1548 VTIQQK